1 MYSGILASTL
11 IGVALADPRC
21 KNHPLNPNWPSIDDW
36 NTLNRSTNG
45 ALIRTNPV
53 ESSCFN
59 NNSAVNCDHV
69 QENWFYSDLH
79 SSLPESIG
87 YPYWAN
93 RSCVPPNDYAYDKA
107 LGCELGGLPAQRN
120 IRIVVK
126 GTGHDLSGRSSGAHS
141 LSIWT
146 YHLRNL
152 GFDTHWT
159 HPLSNN
165 TENAVILG
173 SGSTWGE
180 VLAAAAKTGRTVIS
194 GQDGTVG
201 LGGSIGGGGHGPLS
215 SHYGLS
221 ADHVL
226 QATVVT
232 TEGEILVAN
241 DAQNQDLLRAIRGG
255 GPGLYGI
262 MVEYVL
268 RTVPLPNNV
277 VMSTL
282 SMSIIQNQTAAAAQ
296 GSWTAFGTFV
306 SSVPDLMDAGIT
318 GYGFGVAQEN
328 MGIELAMTLWSY
340 NTTAAAFK
348 PLLESARQTMLADVA
363 SQTILVVVL
372 EPTVLPT
379 YLSLFDVLNPSRNRC
394 GDISLTSSRLLG
406 RRHLSDIPLDEL
418 RTHLQKISKAQVE
431 GRQTRLVLG
440 LQGGLGPR
448 SVQNEMRGALSPAWR
463 RAYLHLMATGVDINT
478 RALLPQN
485 ALAAAAALAEGNK
498 EAVWR
503 EWAPDTGAYI
513 NEANPFARNF
523 QQDFYGGNC
532 ERLVQIK
539 EKYDP
544 TASLYA
550 LSGIG
555 SHDWDYNLDSGL
567 LCRV

>member
-1 MYSGILASTL
+1 M
-11 IGVALADPRC
+11 
-21 KNHPLNPNWPSIDDW
+21 
-36 NTLNRSTNG
+36 
-45 ALIRTNPV
+45 
-53 ESSCFN
+53 
-59 NNSAVNCDHV
+59 
-69 QENWFYSDLH
+69 
-79 SSLPESIG
+79 
-87 YPYWAN
+87 
-93 RSCVPPNDYAYDKA
+93 
-107 LGCELGGLPAQRN
+107 
-120 IRIVVK
+120 
-126 GTGHDLSGRSSGAHS
+126 
-141 LSIWT
+141 SIWT

-152 GFDTHWT
+152 EFNTHWT
-159 HPLSNN
+159 HPLSKN

-173 SGSTWGE
+173 SGNTWGGI
-180 VLAAAAKTGRTVIS
+180 LKAAAKTGRTVIS

-201 LGGSIGGGGHGPLS
+201 PGGFIGGGGHGPLS

-241 DAQNQDLLRAIRGG
+241 DAQNQDLLWAIRGG

-262 MVEYVL
+262 VVEYVL
-268 RTVPLPNNV
+268 RTVPLPSNV

-282 SMSIIQNQTAAAAQ
+282 SMSIAQNQTAAAAED
-296 GSWTAFGTFV
+296 SWTAFATFV
-306 SSVPDLMDAGIT
+306 SSVPDLMDSGIT
-318 GYGFGVAQEN
+318 GYGFGVTQEN
-328 MGIELAMTLWSY
+328 MGIELTMTLWTY

-348 PLLESARQTMLADVA
+348 PLLESARQTILDGVA
-363 SQTILVVVL
+363 SQALSVEVS

-379 YLSLFDVLNPSRNRC
+379 FLSLYDILNPTRSRC
-394 GDISLTSSRLLG
+394 GDISLSSSRLLG
-406 RRHLSDIPLDEL
+406 RRHLSDIPLNEL

-448 SVQNEMRGALSPAWR
+448 NVQNEMRGALNPAWR
-463 RAYLHLMATGVDINT
+463 SAYLHLMATGVNIDYET
-478 RALLPQN
+478 LSPQN
-485 ALAAAAALAEGNK
+485 ALAAAATWAEDNK
-498 EAVWR
+498 EAVWQ

-523 QQDFYGGNC
+523 QQDFYGDNYD
-532 ERLVQIK
+532 RLVQIK

-544 TASLYA
+544 TSSLYA
-550 LSGIG
+550 LSGVG